1 MREAVLRERTL
12 VERRRLL
19 QLLGL
24 AGMAPGIVAANRVAS
39 AAQDEEP
46 EKPVETQQQEESTA
60 PEEPEITEEARELGE
75 VARRRYGEY
84 LDDEQFTGLVEG
96 INRGVRRA
104 ESMRKVVL
112 TNADEPDFVF
122 RAEA

>member
-1 MREAVLRERTL
+1 MKESVSRKRTT

-24 AGMAPGIVAANRVAS
+24 AGMTPGLVAASRLAS
-39 AAQDEEP
+39 AAQNEEP
-46 EKPVETQQQEESTA
+46 EREPETQKQEENA
-60 PEEPEITEEARELGE
+60 PPEEPEITEEARELGE
-75 VARRRYGEY
+75 MAKRRYGEY
-84 LDDEQFTGLVEG
+84 LDDEQHAGLVEG

-122 RAEA
+122 RTEP